1 MAAKNISD
9 LPTNIAL
16 ADAHLIEVQ
25 QTVNGKVALSVLK
38 EYMGKPN
45 LQSVTS
51 AATVTPVAA
60 DQMVVITAQAVNL
73 TLANPTGTWVQG
85 QKLLVR
91 IKDNGTART
100 ITWGTNYRNMGTTLP
115 ATTVINKTL
124 YCEFVYNSTDGK
136 WDLMRV
142 NQEV

>member
-16 ADAHLIEVQ
+16 ADAHVMEVQ
-25 QTVNGKVALSVLK
+25 QTVNGKVQLSVLK

-51 AATVTPVAA
+51 SATVTPVTAN
-60 DQMVVITAQAVNL
+60 QMVVITAQAAAL

-85 QKLLVR
+85 QSLR
-91 IKDNGTART
+91 IRLKDNGTARA
-100 ITWGTNYRNMGTTLP
+100 ITFGANYRAMGVALP
-115 ATTVINKTL
+115 TTTVINKTM
-124 YCEFVYNSTDGK
+124 YMHFIYNSTDTK
-136 WDLMRV
+136 FDLV
-142 NQEV
+142 QLNQEA